1 MRLASSPFANN
12 LTIILAGGQGER
24 LYPLTRD
31 RAKPA
36 VPFGGTFRIIDFTLS
51 NCINSNLRK
60 IEVLTQGQGAES
72 KNGDM
77 ITVDYTGM
85 LPDGKVFDTSVG
97 RAPFTLTLGAGQVI
111 KGWEQGLLG
120 MKVGEKRKLTIPPQL
135 AYGKD
140 GFPGAIPPNAT
151 LIFDV
156 ELKAIK

>member
-1 MRLASSPFANN
+1 MDTAQNGG
-12 LTIILAGGQGER
+12 LT
-24 LYPLTRD
+24 
-31 RAKPA
+31 
-36 VPFGGTFRIIDFTLS
+36 
-51 NCINSNLRK
+51 
-60 IEVLTQGQGAES
+60 IEVLTQGQGVAS

-85 LPDGKVFDTSVG
+85 LPDGKVFDSSVG
-97 RAPFTLTLGAGQVI
+97 RAPFTLTLGRGQVI
-111 KGWEQGLLG
+111 KGWEEGLLG